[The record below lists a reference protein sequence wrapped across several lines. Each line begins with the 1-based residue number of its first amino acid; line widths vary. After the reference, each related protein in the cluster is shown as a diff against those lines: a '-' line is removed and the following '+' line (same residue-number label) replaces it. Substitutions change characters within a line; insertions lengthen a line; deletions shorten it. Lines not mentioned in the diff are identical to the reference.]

1 MPEAQRIERVS
12 FCHDGV
18 RGELLLVR
26 MEGISHVVVE
36 PDTAFFWLC
45 DDRVAAEAAVRSWC
59 TDLHANGLGL
69 MFLEG
74 NDLVRRMTPLVYVP
88 GSGTVFWENSCAS
101 GSSAV
106 AMCLAQRAGA
116 RVELSL
122 EEPGGILRVASDPAT
137 GETWLYGSVRLV
149 GEFEEDL
156 GTAED

>member
-1 MPEAQRIERVS
+1 MPEALRIERVS

-18 RGELLLVR
+18 RGELPLVR

-36 PDTAFFWLC
+36 PNTAFFWLR
-45 DDRVAAEAAVRSWC
+45 DDCAAAEAAVRAWC
-59 TDLHANGLGL
+59 TDLHADGLGL

-74 NDLVRRMTPLVYVP
+74 AAPAWRMTPLVYVP

-106 AMCLAQRAGA
+106 GICLAQRKGS

-156 GTAED
+156 GTAE